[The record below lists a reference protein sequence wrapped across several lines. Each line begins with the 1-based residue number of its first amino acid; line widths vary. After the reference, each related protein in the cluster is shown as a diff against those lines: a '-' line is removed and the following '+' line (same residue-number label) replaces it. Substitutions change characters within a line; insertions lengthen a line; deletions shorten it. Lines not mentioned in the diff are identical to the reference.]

1 MNCSFRCL
9 LAALAIGALPSSL
22 SAVVTNVSTTAELVD
37 VLSYLNSTSSSRD
50 NTIVLAK
57 GEYDV
62 SGIAMVETYGTVD
75 FSGKSSHLALNCV
88 TLLGE
93 TDNPRDTVV
102 FGGGQAK
109 GLRVICGRNSAIR
122 NLTVSNGWINAAPGG
137 GYAAYT
143 AKQQGPSSMTEM
155 VSNCV
160 VTCCYAW
167 ENWGGGSAISSVE
180 AYDSEICGNT
190 TGASNCF
197 GAADK
202 CNLHRCF
209 VHSNHAEGKGGG
221 LGRCYAYDCVISNNT
236 SVGSGAGVSIAA
248 QAANYVFLISGCT
261 IVDNRSLNI
270 GGGISA
276 STNAPGIVTNTV
288 ICGNTCYGQGAGVY
302 SAVCVSCVISN
313 NLIHASS
320 SNSAKGGGVYA
331 SRVIDSD
338 ICFNSFETGGGSS
351 SGDAYGSGACA
362 SELIDCRVFGNAI
375 SSGYKNMQGAGLYA
389 CSATNC
395 EIYDNFINGSGLG
408 AAMNGGCA
416 SGCVFSNNQ
425 TRATNRDSAHVR
437 QPTGPIVNCTF
448 YGQSIACSTEV
459 VVENC
464 RFTGY
469 RDDGWIIP
477 AGRNIA
483 SMTED
488 QTFSIPGS
496 DYMTSAFIHMRN
508 CLIDNNTIKYISKA
522 STTKKTTF
530 ENCTFVDNRVNQVFY
545 NSSGE
550 TFSAYAASVVN
561 CIFSRNYNKNGT
573 TRCDLSF
580 KNGTNVSLENCL
592 VGTSRSDD
600 VLYFETGTVT
610 ADNACFNGKSATD
623 PYEIKYSSPA
633 RGAGKPLDWM
643 TADSTDIRANPA
655 YPRLRDGK
663 PDIGCYQC
671 WFDPVGFI
679 MSVK

>member
-221 LGRCYAYDCVISNNT
+221 LK
-236 SVGSGAGVSIAA
+236 AGVS
-248 QAANYVFLISGCT
+248 
-261 IVDNRSLNI
+261 
-270 GGGISA
+270 
-276 STNAPGIVTNTV
+276 NAP
-288 ICGNTCYGQGAGVY
+288 A
-302 SAVCVSCVISN
+302 
-313 NLIHASS
+313 
-320 SNSAKGGGVYA
+320 
-331 SRVIDSD
+331 
-338 ICFNSFETGGGSS
+338 FEE
-351 SGDAYGSGACA
+351 A
-362 SELIDCRVFGNAI
+362 
-375 SSGYKNMQGAGLYA
+375 
-389 CSATNC
+389 
-395 EIYDNFINGSGLG
+395 
-408 AAMNGGCA
+408 
-416 SGCVFSNNQ
+416 
-425 TRATNRDSAHVR
+425 
-437 QPTGPIVNCTF
+437 
-448 YGQSIACSTEV
+448 
-459 VVENC
+459 
-464 RFTGY
+464 
-469 RDDGWIIP
+469 
-477 AGRNIA
+477 
-483 SMTED
+483 
-488 QTFSIPGS
+488 
-496 DYMTSAFIHMRN
+496 
-508 CLIDNNTIKYISKA
+508 
-522 STTKKTTF
+522 
-530 ENCTFVDNRVNQVFY
+530 
-545 NSSGE
+545 
-550 TFSAYAASVVN
+550 
-561 CIFSRNYNKNGT
+561 
-573 TRCDLSF
+573 
-580 KNGTNVSLENCL
+580 LE
-592 VGTSRSDD
+592 
-600 VLYFETGTVT
+600 
-610 ADNACFNGKSATD
+610 
-623 PYEIKYSSPA
+623 
-633 RGAGKPLDWM
+633 
-643 TADSTDIRANPA
+643 
-655 YPRLRDGK
+655 
-663 PDIGCYQC
+663 
-671 WFDPVGFI
+671 
-679 MSVK
+679 